1 MQASLLR
8 GYVQLP
14 SGSGSNPAPE
24 PLWSALMHFLAA
36 AAASKNTADRL
47 RDIPPE
53 SWVKIGIGVLI
64 LIGVVIAL
72 RKLAKVNKI
81 VLTIVVL
88 LVCSIVGFNWIYE
101 RNEPT
106 WATPAVNWLANYFP
120 TKGAI
125 QAGPGSGVK

>member
-1 MQASLLR
+1 M
-8 GYVQLP
+8 Y
-14 SGSGSNPAPE
+14 
-24 PLWSALMHFLAA
+24 FLAA
-36 AAASKNTADRL
+36 VAATKTPADRL
-47 RDIPPE
+47 REIPTE
-53 SWVKIGIGVLI
+53 FWMKIGIGILI

-88 LVCSIVGFNWIYE
+88 LVLSIIGFNWIYE